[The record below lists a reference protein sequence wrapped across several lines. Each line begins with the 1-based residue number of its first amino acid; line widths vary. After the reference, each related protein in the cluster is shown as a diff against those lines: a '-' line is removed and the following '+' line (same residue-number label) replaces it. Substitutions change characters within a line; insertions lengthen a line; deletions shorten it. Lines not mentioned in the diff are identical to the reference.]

1 MDPFSITAGVVGI
14 VGPTLHCVKLLVDD
28 IQKIIGA
35 PDTLKALTEDLEFLR
50 LTLVSVKDIT
60 TPQWKS
66 LGEPVVK
73 QSEAAIASCKDSC
86 DTFQASLKHWTRHS
100 KDDGT
105 LSWRDRTALGLYR
118 DGHVKSMSGQLKS
131 CCSALSCVSNV
142 ATLHASLQQTQAT
155 EAIQT
160 TISTKEAAIAD
171 ALAAMDEQLGQM
183 NDKLVA
189 LCLSRPAEGETD
201 ADKTSATN
209 QVAMER
215 KAMGESRQ
223 VLEELL
229 SVVQAAAQSAS
240 RSQGVTVTFGS
251 HNSGQQIGT
260 SHGSVVFNAKA

>member
-1 MDPFSITAGVVGI
+1 MDPFSTTAGVVGI
-14 VGPTLHCVKLLVDD
+14 VGPTLHCVKLLADD
-28 IQKIIGA
+28 IQKIVGA
-35 PDTLKALTEDLEFLR
+35 PGTLKALTEDLEFLR

-60 TPQWKS
+60 SPQWKS

-105 LSWRDRTALGLYR
+105 LSWRGRTALGLYR

-131 CCSALSCVSNV
+131 CCSALSCVTNV
-142 ATLHASLQQTQAT
+142 AALLAG
-155 EAIQT
+155 AIQA

-201 ADKTSATN
+201 VDKTSATN

-223 VLEELL
+223 VLEGLL
-229 SVVQAAAQSAS
+229 SVVQAAAESAS
-240 RSQGVTVTFGS
+240 KSQGVTVTFGS

-260 SHGSVVFNAKA
+260 SHGSIVFNAKA